1 MITSPNQEQLLSL
14 LRTAL
19 QMIGTYLLARGT
31 LGADGA
37 NLWQLISG
45 LIMMIAPTV
54 WSMFAHTESAQIK
67 NVTAMDDVAKVIK
80 ADDAP
85 ADSAIAKLAAD
96 PAQPKVVA
104 TTKAT

>member
-1 MITSPNQEQLLSL
+1 MPNQEQLLSL

-45 LIMMIAPTV
+45 LIMMIAPTI
-54 WSMFAHTESAQIK
+54 WSMFAHTDSAMIK
-67 NVTAMDDVAKVIK
+67 NVTAMPDVKQVVV
-80 ADDAP
+80 AP
-85 ADSAIAKLAAD
+85 GASDGAGAAAAD
-96 PAQPKVVA
+96 PDQPKVV
-104 TTKAT
+104 TQIRG